1 MTNTDTHL
9 VCLGGTL
16 CDDRLYEPLL
26 TYLGNL
32 HTIWNPTNQTSVE
45 DAARALLETLP
56 DPVVVIGFSL
66 GGFVALEALRQS
78 PERVLGV
85 VLISGNAFPDDEG
98 NSAGRRV
105 DVETGRS
112 SGLAELIQSRAE
124 SLVSSSCLNR
134 GLIVQILA
142 AMAAALGDEVHAR
155 QAEMNIGR
163 PDLRTTV
170 RETRTPILAIAGT
183 DDRLCPRERYVD
195 LKLSALVELEWIEG
209 SGHFVP
215 LEAPVKCAHL
225 IKSFLERHNL

>member
-1 MTNTDTHL
+1 MTSTDTRL

-16 CDDRLYEPLL
+16 CDDRLYKPLL
-26 TYLGNL
+26 TYLGNP

-85 VLISGNAFPDDEG
+85 ILMSGNAFPDNEG
-98 NSAGRRV
+98 NSAARRA
-105 DVETGRS
+105 DVESGRS
-112 SGLAELIQSRAE
+112 SGLGELIKSRAD
-124 SLVSSSCLNR
+124 SLVSNGCLNQGR
-134 GLIVQILA
+134 IVETLA
-142 AMAAALGDEVHAR
+142 GMAAALGDEVHAR
-155 QAEMNIGR
+155 QTEMNIGR
-163 PDLRTTV
+163 PDLRATV
-170 RETRTPILAIAGT
+170 REARTPILAIAGAE
-183 DDRLCPRERYVD
+183 DRLCPRERYVD
-195 LKLSALVELEWIEG
+195 LKLSGHVELEWIDG

-215 LEAPVKCAHL
+215 LEAPLQCADL

>member
-32 HTIWNPTNQTSVE
+32 HTIWNPTNQTSVK

-85 VLISGNAFPDDEG
+85 ILISGNAFPDNKG
-98 NSAGRRV
+98 NSAARRD
-105 DVETGRS
+105 DVESGRS
-112 SGLAELIQSRAE
+112 SGLAEFIKSRAD
-124 SLVSSSCLNR
+124 SLVSDACLNR
-134 GLIVQILA
+134 GRIVETLA
-142 AMAAALGDEVHAR
+142 GMAAALGDEVHAR

-195 LKLSALVELEWIEG
+195 LKLSGHVELEWIDG

-215 LEAPVKCAHL
+215 LEAPLQCADL